1 MRKFVT
7 VICIAL
13 VICADAC
20 AVSEDFYI
28 VSINPPEKLIPN
40 TLRATI
46 YENQSATFRVDL
58 LPADSNAEEIVWE
71 LLPDIG
77 DISCKGRECTL
88 NAHKKGNA
96 ILYAYEK
103 GGAHCQIKI
112 EVMPRTQK
120 ITIDG
125 EDNIS
130 IGEKA
135 IFYARTEPE
144 CDVSWEIEGK
154 QYVAVSYGGDIC
166 RIFAEDEG
174 EIKITAITEDGAK
187 AQKILEIKGG
197 REEVHI
203 GLLAI
208 YLAVGATVILAIC
221 IYFYRRLKNEKQM

>member
-1 MRKFVT
+1 MRQFVI
-7 VICIAL
+7 VFCLALAICT
-13 VICADAC
+13 DAV
-20 AVSEDFYI
+20 AVNKDFYL

-40 TLRATI
+40 TLRAAI

-58 LPADSNAEEIVWE
+58 LPADSEAGEIVWE

-77 DISCKGRECTL
+77 DISCNGRECTL
-88 NAHKKGNA
+88 TAHKKGNA
-96 ILYAYEK
+96 MLYAYEQ
-103 GGAHCQIKI
+103 GGASCQIKI

-144 CDVSWEIEGK
+144 CDVSWQIEGE
-154 QYVAVSYGGDIC
+154 QYGAISYGGDIC
-166 RIFAEDEG
+166 RVYAEDEG
-174 EIKITAITEDGAK
+174 KIKITAITEDGAK

-197 REEVHI
+197 NEEVHI

-208 YLAVGATVILAIC
+208 YLAVGATALLAIS
-221 IYFYRRLKNEKQM
+221 IYFYGRIKNEKQL